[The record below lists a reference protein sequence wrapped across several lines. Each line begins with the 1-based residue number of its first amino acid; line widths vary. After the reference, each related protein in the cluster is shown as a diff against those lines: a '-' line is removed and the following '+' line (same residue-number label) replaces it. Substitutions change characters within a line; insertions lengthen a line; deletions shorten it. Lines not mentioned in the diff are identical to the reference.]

1 MEWPIL
7 AGLSEADRRKLLATV
22 ARRRFGRGEVLF
34 HQGDP
39 GDTVHLIGSGQVAV
53 RVLTPRGDVATLAMV
68 GAGDTVGELSVLPGG
83 YSRTATVVA
92 VIQTETLSISRARL
106 EIIRRE
112 NVTVDHFFL
121 ELLARR
127 IQSLDALLAEALF
140 LPAETRVIR
149 RLVEI
154 AALGGSI
161 GAAAMVNLTQ
171 DDLASLA
178 GTSRET
184 VNRVLGV
191 AEKAQLLKR
200 HRGRIE
206 MLNVRE
212 LHRMAKLTPL

>member
-1 MEWPIL
+1 
-7 AGLSEADRRKLLATV
+7 
-22 ARRRFGRGEVLF
+22 VLF